1 MASSGSSDKDKIEA
15 IKKRLSALEKER
27 AELKAELATIIASSE
42 ASPPTKTP
50 QSDTGKITATS
61 PPAEKIALF
70 RSLFRG
76 REDVFPKRWTNSR
89 SGKSGYAPACAN
101 EWIPRFCGKPKVKC
115 GDCPNR
121 AFIPLTDAIINQ
133 HLRSEGTNG
142 RDFTIGVYP
151 MLPDETCWFLAA
163 DFDKESWQHDV
174 TAFMATCHAKSVPA
188 VLERS
193 RSGNG
198 GHVWIFFSE
207 PVPASLARS
216 LGAHILTETMDQNP
230 DIGFESYD
238 RFFPNQDTM
247 PTGGFG
253 NLIALPLQHRPRQA
267 GNSLFLD
274 HNFEPHA
281 DQWHYLSSI
290 RRMTLSEVSALTEE
304 AGRNGR
310 ILGVRLPLNEEDEE
324 PWLAPPSR
332 KKTAI
337 PITEPLPKAV
347 SVVLGDQIYIDRTGL
362 PATLINRL
370 VRLAAFQNPEFYS
383 AQAMRLPTFAIPRII
398 GCAEL
403 LSHHIALPRGCID
416 QVEELFETLGIC
428 IQFRDERNSG
438 RPLDTTFVG
447 ELTLEQKAAADAL
460 LQHDTG
466 VLAATTAF
474 GKTVVAASIIAA
486 RKTNTLI
493 LVHRR
498 QLLDQWIARLSSFL
512 DLPPKEIG
520 QIGGGKR
527 KPTGVI
533 DVAIIQSLVRKGE
546 VDDIVGDYGQLII
559 DECHHLSAVS
569 FEAVARRCK
578 AQHTLGLSATVTR
591 KDGHHPIIFMQCGK
605 VRFRV
610 SAKQQANQRPFNH
623 RVILRHTKYV
633 LSPEMDIDRPPVQ
646 KIYTDLG
653 YDEIR
658 NDMIFDDVLKTLE
671 DKRSPIVLTERKEHA
686 LLMAER
692 LSHFARNV
700 IVLHGGMGVRK
711 RRELA
716 KQLEEIS
723 DEEERVLI
731 ATGRYIGEGFDDARL
746 DTLFLTMPISW
757 QGTLA
762 QYAGRLHR
770 LHPGKQEVIV
780 YDYVDDNVPVLA
792 RMSSKRVKGY
802 KSLGYRIESRGL
814 NEIT

>member
-1 MASSGSSDKDKIEA
+1 MASSEPSDENKIAA
-15 IKKRLSALEKER
+15 IKKRLTALETER
-27 AELKAELATIIASSE
+27 AKLEAELATINAIKEVSS
-42 ASPPTKTP
+42 PTGTP
-50 QSDTGKITATS
+50 LSGAGKLTATS

-89 SGKSGYAPACAN
+89 SSKSGYAPSCSN
-101 EWIPRFCGKPKVKC
+101 EWVPRFCGKPKVKC

-121 AFIPLTDAIINQ
+121 AFVPLTDAIISQ
-133 HLRSEGTNG
+133 HLRSESTNG
-142 RDFTIGVYP
+142 RDFTIGIYP
-151 MLPDETCWFLAA
+151 MLPEETCWFLAA
-163 DFDKESWQHDV
+163 DFDKKSWQHDV
-174 TAFMATCHAKSVPA
+174 TAFLATCRAKGVPA
-188 VLERS
+188 SLERS

-207 PVPASLARS
+207 PVSAALARS
-216 LGAHILTETMDQNP
+216 LGAHILTETMEQNP
-230 DIGFESYD
+230 DISFESYD

-253 NLIALPLQHRPRQA
+253 NLIALPLQHQPRQA

-274 HNFEPHA
+274 DNFQPHT

-290 RRMTLSEVSALTEE
+290 RRMTLSEVFALTEE
-304 AGRNGR
+304 AGRSGR
-310 ILGVRLPLNEEDEE
+310 ILGVRLPINEEDEE

-332 KKTAI
+332 KKPAI
-337 PITEPLPKAV
+337 PITEPLPEAV
-347 SVVLGDQIYIDRTGL
+347 DVVLGDQIYIDRAGL
-362 PATLINRL
+362 PTTLINRL

-403 LSHHIALPRGCID
+403 LSHHVALPRGCMD
-416 QVEELFETLGIC
+416 QVEELFESLGIR
-428 IQFRDERNSG
+428 IRLTDERNSG
-438 RPLDTTFVG
+438 RPVDTTFVG
-447 ELTLEQKAAADAL
+447 ELTLDQKAAADAL

-527 KPTGVI
+527 KPTCTI

-578 AQHTLGLSATVTR
+578 ARYVLGLSATVTR

-610 SAKQQANQRPFNH
+610 DARQQANQRPFNH
-623 RVILRHTKYV
+623 CVILRHTKYA
-633 LSPEMDIDRPPVQ
+633 LSPEMDPDRPPVQ
-646 KIYTDLG
+646 KIYTELSHDG
-653 YDEIR
+653 AR
-658 NDMIFDDVLKTLE
+658 NDMIFDDVLKALE

-686 LLMAER
+686 LLLAER

-700 IVLHGGMGVRK
+700 IVFHGGMGVRK

-723 DEEERVLI
+723 DHEERVLI

-780 YDYVDDNVPVLA
+780 YDYVDESVPVLA
-792 RMSSKRVKGY
+792 RMSTKRIKGY
-802 KSLGYRIESRGL
+802 KSLGYLIE
-814 NEIT
+814 N